1 MAFKMKGMNHGSR
14 TGSAYKNVSKTKY
27 GEASAAFQKE
37 KSPVE
42 RYNELK
48 NKKNITRE
56 ERQELDN
63 LMKKLDR
70 MYDDQYDDNDRD
82 LYNQLNPNN
91 PDKD

>member
-48 NKKNITRE
+48 NKKDITRE

-63 LMKKLDR
+63 LMKDEKIKR
-70 MYDDQYDDNDRD
+70 YFNHDNETD